1 MCVTIPS
8 LVPLPRLELG
18 SPLPSITFWVW
29 RVYQF
34 LHKGVLF
41 EPMVGLEPTAYW
53 LQISCTTIVL
63 HWQKSKKTIQTVA
76 ITILKKWLAHPDSN
90 WKRNCQKVVCYRY
103 TIGQLKI
110 LLLWRKRDSNPHS
123 HYWPED
129 FLTTVALYE
138 PTYRFTFS
146 FLSWIH
152 SCLYCCPKEGLGFTH
167 TYEVSLRRISHLPC
181 YFIVTL
187 LYLGTAIS
195 CCGMD
200 YFFTSL
206 KFLQVRC
213 KYSLFDYSDSVI
225 HLTRYVH

>member
-1 MCVTIPS
+1 MVGPPRFELETQLPKSCVLPLHHRPIKNTITI
-8 LVPLPRLELG
+8 VAEA
-18 SPLPSITFWVW
+18 
-29 RVYQF
+29 
-34 LHKGVLF
+34 
-41 EPMVGLEPTAYW
+41 GLEPAP
-53 LQISCTTIVL
+53 S
-63 HWQKSKKTIQTVA
+63 
-76 ITILKKWLAHPDSN
+76 
-90 WKRNCQKVVCYRY
+90 
-103 TIGQLKI
+103 
-110 LLLWRKRDSNPHS
+110 LLFRRFFLPHS
-123 HYWPED
+123 
-129 FLTTVALYE
+129 LLYE

-187 LYLGTAIS
+187 LYLGTVIS